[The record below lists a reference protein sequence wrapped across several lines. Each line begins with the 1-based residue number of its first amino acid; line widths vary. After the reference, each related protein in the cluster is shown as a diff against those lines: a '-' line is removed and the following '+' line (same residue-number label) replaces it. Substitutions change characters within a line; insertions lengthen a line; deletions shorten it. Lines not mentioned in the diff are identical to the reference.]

1 MVQYPP
7 LTVRK
12 LSNTRLL
19 NSGKSSEMAGDYR
32 GFVKKWTYVF
42 LSLLLLL
49 LITLI
54 IVVKSSTSDRLAFA
68 SEERRADA
76 NQAPDD
82 ANEPS
87 VEKAKSAKEEVP
99 RPEHKHPAF
108 GERIKERT
116 GMVATY
122 IRGEGI
128 RDPNVLSA
136 MHTVP
141 RHAFVL
147 RRDLRRAYNDHPLPI
162 GLGQTISQPYIVAYM
177 TEYLKIGIR
186 SKVLEIGTGSA
197 YQAAVCAEIAREVYT
212 IEILEELAKSAKK
225 RLKELGYNNVFVK
238 AGDGYFGWEEKG
250 PFDAIIVTAAAG
262 VIPPPLIEQL
272 KTNGKMILPVGSP
285 FGIQTLVLISKDE
298 KGEVHSKGLLPV
310 RFVPMTGRVNK

>member
-1 MVQYPP
+1 M
-7 LTVRK
+7 

-19 NSGKSSEMAGDYR
+19 NSRKSSEVAGNYR

-54 IVVKSSTSDRLAFA
+54 IAVKSSTSDRLAFA

-116 GMVATY
+116 GMVARY

-128 RDPNVLSA
+128 RDPNVLRA
-136 MHTVP
+136 MRTVP

-147 RRDLRRAYNDHPLPI
+147 RSDLRRAYNDHPLPI

-186 SKVLEIGTGSA
+186 SKVLEIGTGSG

-285 FGIQTLVLISKDE
+285 FGIQTLVLISKDK